1 MKKLFFAALVT
12 IFISTTSFA
21 ANNPDNVRSFK
32 EMNNIS
38 NSNTSVNWKYTDNF
52 QKASVAM
59 NGKNMEYFYSP
70 EGEFLA
76 SSKTF
81 DFDKLPKAALKTIT
95 NNYAYP
101 TYTLLECIVIE
112 NADQEIN
119 YYLSMEKAGKTTI
132 LQISESGTVSNIAG
146 LK

>member
-12 IFISTTSFA
+12 LFISTSSFA
-21 ANNPDNVRSFK
+21 ADAPENVRSFK
-32 EMNNIS
+32 ELHSINN
-38 NSNTSVNWKYTDNF
+38 VDWKYTENF
-52 QKASVAM
+52 QKASVAL
-59 NGKNMEYFYSP
+59 NGHNTEYFYTP
-70 EGEFLA
+70 DGDFLA

-81 DFDKLPKAALKTIT
+81 DFDKLPKAALKTIA

-101 TYTLLECIVIE
+101 TYSLLECIVIE

-119 YYLSMEKAGKTTI
+119 YYLSMEKAGKKII
-132 LQISESGTVSNIAG
+132 LEISETGTVTTIAG

>member
-1 MKKLFFAALVT
+1 MKKLFIAALVT
-12 IFISTTSFA
+12 IFISTSSFA
-21 ANNPDNVRSFK
+21 ANSPENVRSFK

-38 NSNTSVNWKYTDNF
+38 NTNSSVNWKYTESF
-52 QKASVAM
+52 QKASLAV
-59 NGKNMEYFYSP
+59 NGQNTEYFYTP
-70 EGEFLA
+70 EGDYLA

-81 DFDKLPKAALKTIT
+81 DFDKLPKGAIKTIT

-101 TYTLLECIVIE
+101 SYSLIECIVIE

-119 YYLSMEKAGKTTI
+119 YYVSMEKAGKTTI
-132 LQISESGTVSNIAG
+132 LQINESGTVSNISG

>member
-12 IFISTTSFA
+12 LFISTSSFA
-21 ANNPDNVRSFK
+21 ADAPENVRSFK
-32 EMNNIS
+32 ELHSINN
-38 NSNTSVNWKYTDNF
+38 VDWKYTENF
-52 QKASVAM
+52 QKASVAL
-59 NGKNMEYFYSP
+59 NGHNTEYFYTP
-70 EGEFLA
+70 DGDFLA

-81 DFDKLPKAALKTIT
+81 DFDKLPKAALKTIA

-101 TYTLLECIVIE
+101 TYSLLECIVIE

-119 YYLSMEKAGKTTI
+119 YYLSMGKAGKKII
-132 LQISESGTVSNIAG
+132 LEISETGTVTTIAG